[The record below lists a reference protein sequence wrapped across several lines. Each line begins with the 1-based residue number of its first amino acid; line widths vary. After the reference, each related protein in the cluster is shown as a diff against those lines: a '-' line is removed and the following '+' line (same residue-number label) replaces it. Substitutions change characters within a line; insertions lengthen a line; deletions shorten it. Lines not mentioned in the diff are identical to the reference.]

1 MGSLAVPG
9 PKTGSKEAPR
19 PLIGTRTP
27 PFWQWF
33 PDFLKNELR
42 PYPGRP
48 LLAIRY
54 VLAATITMLVI
65 VTFRLPGAAVGGFY
79 SLLLPRDSPHATA
92 KAAVALL
99 AAFGAS
105 LAVVTIGTM
114 LFIDYP
120 LTHFLWVVGSFFIG
134 FAALSVVTNYAAASA
149 FTILIVLAV
158 PAWDAPVPTAAI
170 VASNLWVAGSVAV
183 AIGATVLVE
192 SVFGLFA
199 TSSQLDSGLDERLS
213 AIEHYLQQSS
223 AGTVNEQ
230 TEERIQQLATVG
242 VSRLRALAVN
252 ANARAS
258 EIARQSTAVS
268 LVGRIVD
275 LLATVRQV
283 EGFTEEERPRLSA
296 LAQEMHEIRK
306 RLRGKCGEAG
316 EATPRSAKND
326 TPILL
331 ELERSTELL
340 RVSLSQVQ
348 GKPLTA
354 DLAQP
359 ADPPFFAS
367 DTFSNPDHLRF
378 ALRGCLALT
387 ICYVLMNAV
396 AWPGLSTS
404 LFTVVVT
411 ALSSIGSSRQKQLL
425 RVSGALVGGVLLGM
439 GSQVLILPMLD
450 GIGGFTVM
458 FIIVTSV
465 AAWFITASPRISYFG
480 AQMALAFYLI
490 QLRGP
495 AAQTNLAIARD
506 NIMGILLGLIV
517 MWFVFDSLGSK
528 PAAVVM
534 RQLFASNLKLM
545 AQLATPWPNNQRTD
559 LRKVRAIRD
568 KISQNFSAVNS
579 HADGVLFETG
589 RSRAASLRVRNVLLG
604 WQPRLRSIFLLQI
617 ALLQYRS
624 PVSPTELSGDIL
636 NAEAALDR
644 QVKSVLEDMAKIFE
658 SGSEGPEQTSSL
670 ARAFDGFKAA
680 INQTYGGRPTPR
692 AAAVVSLSSHL
703 VESTTALHKELR
715 QSKKRLF

>member
-105 LAVVTIGTM
+105 LAVVMIGTM

-396 AWPGLSTS
+396 AWPGLSTL

-465 AAWFITASPRISYFG
+465 AAWFITASPSDLLLRRTDGAGFLLDSAARTRCADQPRHRERQHHGNPSWPDRDVVRLRQPRIKAG
-480 AQMALAFYLI
+480 GRCDAAALREQPETHGTTGDTMAEQSKDGSAES
-490 QLRGP
+490 
-495 AAQTNLAIARD
+495 ARD
-506 NIMGILLGLIV
+506 
-517 MWFVFDSLGSK
+517 
-528 PAAVVM
+528 
-534 RQLFASNLKLM
+534 
-545 AQLATPWPNNQRTD
+545 
-559 LRKVRAIRD
+559 
-568 KISQNFSAVNS
+568 
-579 HADGVLFETG
+579 
-589 RSRAASLRVRNVLLG
+589 SR
-604 WQPRLRSIFLLQI
+604 
-617 ALLQYRS
+617 
-624 PVSPTELSGDIL
+624 
-636 NAEAALDR
+636 
-644 QVKSVLEDMAKIFE
+644 
-658 SGSEGPEQTSSL
+658 
-670 ARAFDGFKAA
+670 
-680 INQTYGGRPTPR
+680 
-692 AAAVVSLSSHL
+692 
-703 VESTTALHKELR
+703 
-715 QSKKRLF
+715 